1 MVTSDKNF
9 EEIKKIA
16 RHYAGT
22 ENTILITGESGTG
35 KELFAQSI
43 HNGSKRKNE
52 PFIAF
57 NCANISENLIESELF
72 GYEEGA
78 FTGAKRRGKKGLFEL
93 AHKGTIFFDEISE
106 IPYHL
111 QNKFLRVLQEKC
123 FRRVGGEET
132 IYVDVRI
139 VAATNKNLSLL
150 CEEGKFRT
158 DLFCTGNRNYT
169 IKKKKRGY
177 FYYRKTYTRKR
188 TSWIKSF

>member
-93 AHKGTIFFDEISE
+93 AHKGTIFLDEIS
-106 IPYHL
+106 
-111 QNKFLRVLQEKC
+111 
-123 FRRVGGEET
+123 
-132 IYVDVRI
+132 
-139 VAATNKNLSLL
+139 
-150 CEEGKFRT
+150 
-158 DLFCTGNRNYT
+158 
-169 IKKKKRGY
+169 
-177 FYYRKTYTRKR
+177 
-188 TSWIKSF
+188 